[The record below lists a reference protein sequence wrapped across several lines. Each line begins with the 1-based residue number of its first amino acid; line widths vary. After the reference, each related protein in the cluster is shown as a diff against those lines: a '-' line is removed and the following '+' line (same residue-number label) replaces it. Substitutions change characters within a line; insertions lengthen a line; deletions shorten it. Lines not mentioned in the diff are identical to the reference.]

1 MYRIYSLWLCVPE
14 SAKTSSDQLK
24 KRIISMNLTLSICLL
39 RLHSRSSIQ
48 LDREGIVFFEAP
60 TNALCVIFECN
71 QRTISNLNPL
81 RRVNWYELTERSV
94 GRWVYILKW
103 SWSLLLF
110 HIIYVQV
117 QLHEMIS
124 LLIFQLNSPQ
134 YVDIL
139 EFVYLRNVRA
149 NRTKISLSSNAPHA
163 SFRFSQSLY
172 AHIFNAFTVC
182 TFQNPYRFE
191 CMHAFIIS

>member
-1 MYRIYSLWLCVPE
+1 
-14 SAKTSSDQLK
+14 
-24 KRIISMNLTLSICLL
+24 MNLTLSICLL
-39 RLHSRSSIQ
+39 RLHRRSSIQ

-94 GRWVYILKW
+94 GRSVVEFISWNDHDRCCCSMSFMCKCNCMKW
-103 SWSLLLF
+103 FHCLYFSWIRLNTL
-110 HIIYVQV
+110 IY
-117 QLHEMIS
+117 LNLSTYEMFGPTEPKS
-124 LLIFQLNSPQ
+124 HYRLTHHMRLSN
-134 YVDIL
+134 
-139 EFVYLRNVRA
+139 
-149 NRTKISLSSNAPHA
+149 SLSK
-163 SFRFSQSLY
+163 SLY